1 MKIVVDTNVIISG
14 VFFNGLPNRF
24 LKEIA
29 LNEIE
34 IVASEEIIKE
44 YYDISKELVESKT
57 GHFNK
62 ALFDIIVG
70 KMEIIVPQTKVDVC
84 RDPDDNKFIEC
95 AIDGEAIFIV
105 SGDQDLLTIEQ
116 YQGVLIVSVADYY
129 SEILCEPIK

>member
-1 MKIVVDTNVIISG
+1 MKIVVDTNVVISG
-14 VFFNGLPNRF
+14 VFFTGLPNKF

-29 LNEIE
+29 LNEIK

-70 KMEIIVPQTKVDVC
+70 KMEIIVPQSKIDVC

-95 AIDGEAIFIV
+95 AIDGKAIFIV

>member
-14 VFFNGLPNRF
+14 VFFNGLPNQF